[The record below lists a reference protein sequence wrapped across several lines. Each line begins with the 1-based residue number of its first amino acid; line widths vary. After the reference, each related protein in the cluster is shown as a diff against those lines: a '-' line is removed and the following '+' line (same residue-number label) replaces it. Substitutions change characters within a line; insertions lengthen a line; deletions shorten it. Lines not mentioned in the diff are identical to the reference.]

1 METIVQELELKIE
14 SLEVALQK
22 AGEFS
27 EVQEYIA
34 LQQKLAEYIAKKE
47 TISKHEYYSVV
58 QSTIKKIDNL
68 KDLPSVKLF
77 LDLLEKQRISKNALE
92 TIKQMGMP
100 RN

>member
-34 LQQKLAEYIAKKE
+34 LNQRLADYIVKKE
-47 TISKHEYYSVV
+47 TISKHEYYSSV
-58 QSTIKKIDNL
+58 QNIKTKIENL

-77 LDLLEKQRISKNALE
+77 LDLLEKQRISKEALE
-92 TIKQMGMP
+92 TIKQMGKP